1 MIRPRTI
8 LAWLP
13 CWLLLSGMIYASGGT
28 EPLRVQ
34 ANGATREL
42 VKSERAGPYELRV
55 GVFPGTPRIGNL
67 HLSIQVKDAERGEI
81 LTGAAVTVTANG
93 PEGATDVGPVRA
105 VTTLDSP
112 QFYDV
117 DIPLDVVGRWD
128 FTLDIEAELGD
139 AALEVPLHV
148 SEAEGFNLIF
158 LLALAIA
165 FLALA
170 IWTWDRVR
178 GKRRQR
184 RQKA

>member
-1 MIRPRTI
+1 MIRPRAI

-13 CWLLLSGMIYASGGT
+13 CWLLLLGAIHASSAGG
-28 EPLRVQ
+28 PLAVH

-55 GVFPGTPRIGNL
+55 GILPGIPRVGNL
-67 HLSIQVKDAERGEI
+67 HLSIQVRDAAQGTI
-81 LTGAAVTVTANG
+81 LTGGAVTVTATG
-93 PEGATDVGPVRA
+93 PEGSTAVGPVAA
-105 VTTLDSP
+105 VASLESP

-117 DIPLDVVGRWD
+117 DVPLDTIGRWN
-128 FTLDIEAELGD
+128 FTLQVEAELGN
-139 AALEVPLHV
+139 AALDVPLDV

-178 GKRRQR
+178 GRRR
-184 RQKA
+184 RRRSKA

>member
-1 MIRPRTI
+1 MIRPRAI

-13 CWLLLSGMIYASGGT
+13 SWLLLLGAIHAASAGGPT
-28 EPLRVQ
+28 AVH

-55 GVFPGTPRIGNL
+55 GILPGTPRVGNL
-67 HLSIQVKDAERGEI
+67 HLSIQIKDAAQGTI
-81 LTGAAVTVTANG
+81 LTGGAVTVAATG
-93 PEGATDVGPVRA
+93 PEGSTAVGPVAA
-105 VTTLDSP
+105 VASLESP

-117 DIPLDVVGRWD
+117 DVPLDAIGRWN
-128 FTLDIEAELGD
+128 FTLQVEAELGT
-139 AALEVPLHV
+139 AALDVPLDV

-178 GKRRQR
+178 GRRR
-184 RQKA
+184 RRRRRA